1 MSDQRKRKAG
11 ITAYNYNSICDIY
24 GCSNMARVSL
34 GIKAYGP
41 GTKYNICN
49 DCLEDIVA
57 DAHLSLV
64 TAREDVQEYIDEV
77 CKPYAR
83 EIALNM
89 PIEFIMARPDIQA
102 IIASRIETTVAEATE
117 LVEPANADF
126 KLKPEI
132 IVPETPSEFYGV
144 GLIDPLIALSNKPED
159 IPSSKDD
166 DEEMELIKAKT
177 WNDLRAFAKELIIE
191 DYGRMKRDEMELAV
205 LWKLKNGD
213 A

>member
-1 MSDQRKRKAG
+1 MSEIEKRKRK
-11 ITAYNYNSICDIY
+11 TVVSAYNYNSICDIY

-34 GIKAYGP
+34 GVKEYGP

-49 DCLEDIVA
+49 ECLEDIVA
-57 DAHLSLV
+57 DAPISLV
-64 TAREDVQEYIDEV
+64 IDREDVQRYIDEV
-77 CKPYAR
+77 CKPYAT

-117 LVEPANADF
+117 LVEPVNAEF
-126 KLKPEI
+126 SLKP
-132 IVPETPSEFYGV
+132 
-144 GLIDPLIALSNKPED
+144 D

-166 DEEMELIKAKT
+166 EEMNLIKAKS
-177 WNDLRAFAKELIIE
+177 WNDLRAFAKELTIVG
-191 DYGRMKRDEMELAV
+191 YGTMKRDEMEVAILE
-205 LWKLKNGD
+205 KLKEGD